1 MIGLIGALTIAP
13 IRASRKISGVSEE
26 VKGRNLVEE
35 AYTKEKKET
44 ERQTHRN
51 IVERQ
56 THRHKGGVH
65 TGYKQWLNYDVERR
79 APCSKPWHEVDQHEV
94 HL

>member
-35 AYTKEKKET
+35 AYTKEKR
-44 ERQTHRN
+44 RQRDKHTQKHSRKTN
-51 IVERQ
+51 TQAQR
-56 THRHKGGVH
+56 RCAYGV
-65 TGYKQWLNYDVERR
+65 
-79 APCSKPWHEVDQHEV
+79 
-94 HL
+94 